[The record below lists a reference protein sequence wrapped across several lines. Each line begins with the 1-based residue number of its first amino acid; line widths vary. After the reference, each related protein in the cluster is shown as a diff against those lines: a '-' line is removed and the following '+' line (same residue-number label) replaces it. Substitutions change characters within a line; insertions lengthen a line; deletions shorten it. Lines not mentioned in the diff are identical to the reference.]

1 VPHPELCVFLGDKQV
16 QPTDRTCSC
25 PFLPENWYL
34 QIGVEL
40 GWIGFLLYLGLV
52 VILLLKIFR
61 SSQLTAHSLFLA
73 FLGISI
79 AGLFLHSW
87 EDAAIAYALWL
98 LIAAALPVAAKR

>member
-1 VPHPELCVFLGDKQV
+1 
-16 QPTDRTCSC
+16 
-25 PFLPENWYL
+25 
-34 QIGVEL
+34 
-40 GWIGFLLYLGLV
+40 LV